1 MSEVPQRDGSL
12 AIRRTRTM
20 STDGWY
26 FSGDAVRFTERTA
39 AAVRASLVCRNR
51 VGSSTPEL
59 TDGAAFD
66 ERRVLGPRLTGIFAI
81 RLPDAT
87 I

>member
-39 AAVRASLVCRNR
+39 AAVR
-51 VGSSTPEL
+51 
-59 TDGAAFD
+59 GARKALSA
-66 ERRVLGPRLTGIFAI
+66 EIKSEALRRS
-81 RLPDAT
+81 
-87 I
+87 